1 MKNLYLVVI
10 ASSEEGPFTCS
21 YPLQEGKT
29 LLGKGKNCDIIF
41 RGGPVSKNHV
51 LITRKGDDVYF
62 EDLETSAQTYL
73 NGKVKEE
80 GPLSIGDRLTLANA
94 VVQLVDEAPK
104 PPKSSIGHGEGTEA
118 ATATA
123 MGNWAPFT
131 SFLAKL
137 RSSTEPKDLLE
148 RLLLGLVEVLAA
160 ERGFVLLHDKNEN
173 DFVPVAA
180 HKLADK
186 EDFIDISRRVYER
199 ALAEERTIFLANA
212 LADSWY
218 LSSSER
224 TLAAPRSILCAPLI
238 AQGETFGVIYIDGP
252 LGMTESSVPLFENV
266 TGLATELLSASRTRE
281 DLLLAQ
287 SKLQTLHSLPRENR
301 LLFGEGEEET
311 EFKKHIERA
320 AAQDISVLVT
330 GETGTGK
337 EMVAYALHQL
347 SPRSQAP
354 FVPVNCAALAHD
366 IVEAE
371 LFGVEKGA
379 YTGATE
385 RRIGRFELAS
395 GGTIF
400 LDEIGELSLDLQSKL
415 LRVLQ
420 ERTISRLGGNE
431 RIPLDFRLI
440 CATNR
445 NLEKEVEEGNFR
457 QDLYYRINV
466 FRLQLRPLRQ
476 RPGLVKTLADHFL
489 DIFANRFSRAF
500 SGFSKGALTA
510 LINHDWPGNIR
521 ELRNAIERAAIMET
535 SPEVRAESLP
545 FYGPI
550 AERKE
555 DGSPGDDDRSSLGA
569 AKRAMWDTLPRDY
582 RRAKDCFER
591 TFIERSLAVNKENVS
606 AVARE
611 TGLTRRTIYN
621 KLEQLGLHNPQAE
634 DE

>member
-1 MKNLYLVVI
+1 MKNLYLVVL
-10 ASSEEGPFTCS
+10 AHSEEGPFTCS
-21 YPLQEGKT
+21 YPLGEGKT
-29 LLGKGKNCDIIF
+29 LLGKGKNCDILL

-51 LITRKGDDVYF
+51 LITRKGDEVYF

-80 GPLSIGDRLTLANA
+80 GPLAVGDQLTLANA
-94 VVQLVDEAPK
+94 VVQLLDEAPK
-104 PPKSSIGHGEGTEA
+104 PPKSRANSEGRA
-118 ATATA
+118 ATT
-123 MGNWAPFT
+123 GSWAPFT

-137 RSSTEPKDLLE
+137 RSSSDPKDLLE

-160 ERGFVLLHDKNEN
+160 ERGFVLLYDKTNGEY
-173 DFVPVAA
+173 VPVAS
-180 HKLADK
+180 HKLGDT

-199 ALAEERTIFLANA
+199 ALSEGKTVFLANA

-218 LSSSER
+218 LSASER
-224 TLAAPRSILCAPLI
+224 TLAAPRSILCAPLV

-266 TGLATELLSASRTRE
+266 TGLATELLSASRTRD

-287 SKLQTLHSLPRENR
+287 SKLFTLHSLPRENR
-301 LLFGEGEEET
+301 LLFGEGEDEA
-311 EFKKHIERA
+311 EFEKLIERA
-320 AAQDISVLVT
+320 ASQDISVLVT

-337 EMVAYALHQL
+337 EMVAFALHQL
-347 SPRSQAP
+347 SKRAQGP

-379 YTGATE
+379 YTGAAE

-476 RPGLVKTLADHFL
+476 RPGLVKTLAHHFL

-500 SGFSKGALTA
+500 TGFSKGALAA
-510 LINHDWPGNIR
+510 LLSHDWPGNIR

-535 SPEVRAESLP
+535 SSEVRAESLP
-545 FYGPI
+545 FYSGQ
-550 AERKE
+550 AENIE
-555 DGSPGDDDRSSLGA
+555 DGSDGDDDRSSLGD

-582 RRAKDCFER
+582 RTAKDCFER

-634 DE
+634 NE

>member
-1 MKNLYLVVI
+1 MKNLYLVVM

-21 YPLQEGKT
+21 YPLEEGKT
-29 LLGKGKNCDIIF
+29 LLGKGKNCDILL

-51 LITRKGDDVYF
+51 LLTRKGDEVYF

-80 GPLSIGDRLTLANA
+80 GPLVVGDRLTLANA

-104 PPKSSIGHGEGTEA
+104 PPKGSSANSEGR
-118 ATATA
+118 AT
-123 MGNWAPFT
+123 GNWAPFT
-131 SFLAKL
+131 SFLTKL
-137 RSSTEPKDLLE
+137 RSSSDPKDLLE

-160 ERGFVLLHDKNEN
+160 ERGFVLLHDKSENE
-173 DFVPVAA
+173 FVPVAA

-199 ALAEERTIFLANA
+199 ALAEEKTIFLANA
-212 LADSWY
+212 LADAWY
-218 LSSSER
+218 LSASER
-224 TLAAPRSILCAPLI
+224 TLATARSILCAPLV

-347 SPRSQAP
+347 SPRSHGP

-379 YTGATE
+379 YTGAAQ

-431 RIPLDFRLI
+431 RIHLDFRLI

-510 LINHDWPGNIR
+510 LLNHDWPGNIR

-535 SPEVRAESLP
+535 SSEVRAESLP
-545 FYGPI
+545 FCGQL
-550 AERKE
+550 AESEKSGNKE
-555 DGSPGDDDRSSLGA
+555 VGESVSSLGA

-582 RRAKDCFER
+582 RTAKDCFER

-621 KLEQLGLHNPQAE
+621 KLEQLGLHNPQTE
-634 DE
+634 DK